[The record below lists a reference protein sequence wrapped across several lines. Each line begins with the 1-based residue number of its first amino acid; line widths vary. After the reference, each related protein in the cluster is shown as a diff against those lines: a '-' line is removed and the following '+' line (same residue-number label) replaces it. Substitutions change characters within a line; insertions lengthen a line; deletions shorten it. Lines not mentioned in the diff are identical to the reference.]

1 MSFFTDTPAYAGLP
15 NLGTTFL
22 STKLSNHLIGA
33 IRRQLPVIQTAIN
46 NGCAPE
52 LRLLLCPVGERFEAL
67 GTLETQRR

>member
-1 MSFFTDTPAYAGLP
+1 MSMADMRRREMSFFTDTPAYAGLP

-46 NGCAPE
+46 NG
-52 LRLLLCPVGERFEAL
+52 
-67 GTLETQRR
+67 